1 MSDTQSNADS
11 VDNASIEQLL
21 TQQLALAEAH
31 VQSEGSHFNIIA
43 VGECFDGLSR
53 VKKQQTVYKPLQQMI
68 ADNTI
73 HAVSIKAY
81 TPVEWEREK
90 KFNLPS

>member
-11 VDNASIEQLL
+11 VDNAVIEQLL
-21 TQQLALAEAH
+21 MQQLALAE
-31 VQSEGSHFNIIA
+31 VYVKSEGSHFNIIA

-53 VKKQQTVYKPLQQMI
+53 VKKQQAVYKPLQQMI
-68 ADNTI
+68 ADNVM

-81 TPVEWEREK
+81 TPTQWEREK